1 MLVSTLNNQKAP
13 MKRIFLLTLIAGTM
27 VISSCK
33 KDKKADKEEPQVTN
47 YQEIIEK
54 RSVWHIND
62 EIHKYM
68 NSGGQ
73 QVVNDSVHY
82 TVPNGTK
89 YVFKNEKLNI
99 TSQNSTGTGTVTVV
113 YNYTFSISNGKNI
126 ISISPESNP
135 GQVETYDVLSATSRV
150 MVWEQQ
156 KSNITYRDK
165 IGVSGTYRIRFHC
178 PCPE

>member
-1 MLVSTLNNQKAP
+1 MMLVKFCNKQLKHS
-13 MKRIFLLTLIAGTM
+13 MKKIFLLALITTSIA
-27 VISSCK
+27 ISSCK

-47 YQEIIEK
+47 YEEIIEK

-82 TVPNGTK
+82 TVPNGTQ
-89 YVFKNEKLNI
+89 YIFKNDKLSI
-99 TSQNSTGTGTVTVV
+99 TTGTGTSAVTAI